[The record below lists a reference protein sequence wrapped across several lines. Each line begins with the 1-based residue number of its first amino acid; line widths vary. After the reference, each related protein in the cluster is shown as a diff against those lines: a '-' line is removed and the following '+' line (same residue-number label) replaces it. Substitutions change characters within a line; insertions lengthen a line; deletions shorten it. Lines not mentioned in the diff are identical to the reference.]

1 MLSVILLGF
10 LVGMQHATEADHMAA
25 VASLATRSRSARET
39 ARQGLFWGIGHTL
52 TLFFFGGLVLAMD
65 SLVPQQL
72 SHLLELAVGVM
83 LVLLGGDVLR
93 RLIRDRIHFH
103 THQHGATQH
112 FHAHSHY
119 PGKPHNDAA
128 HHHKHPKRLALRSL
142 LVGMTHGM
150 AGSAALIVLALE
162 SVSSTAQGLLYIA
175 LFGVGSI
182 FGMLIL
188 AMVISL
194 PLRYSA
200 GALTWAHN
208 GLVATVGL
216 VTVGLGGSMIY
227 QFGVL

>member
-10 LVGMQHATEADHMAA
+10 LIGMQHATEADHMAA

-39 ARQGLFWGIGHTL
+39 ARQGLFWGVGHTL
-52 TLFFFGGLVLAMD
+52 TLFLFGGLVLIMD

-103 THQHGATQH
+103 SHHHGETLH
-112 FHAHSHY
+112 FHAHSHS
-119 PGKPHNDAA
+119 PGKPHNEEA
-128 HHHKHPKRLALRSL
+128 HHHNHPQRLPLRSL

-162 SVSSTAQGLLYIA
+162 SVSSIAQGLLYIA
-175 LFGVGSI
+175 LFGAGSI
-182 FGMLIL
+182 LGMILL

-200 GALTWAHN
+200 GTLTWAHN
-208 GLVATVGL
+208 GLLAMVGL
-216 VTVGLGGSMIY
+216 VTVGVGGHMIY
-227 QFGVL
+227 QFGML